1 MRTITVK
8 GIGAVSVK
16 PDLIVLRLSMETA
29 EYEYDA
35 AMKAIEV
42 ADEII
47 ITNEGRV
54 EQMGDPVEIYLHPKT
69 PFVAQFI
76 GESAVIADYD
86 RLNDGKGN
94 YTSVFMGYKCR
105 HELKIEFDFDTK
117 RLAKALSEISKCIAK
132 PEISIDFTVKDSSA
146 VSGELLKAAVKNARE
161 KAEILCA
168 ASGAKLGELLSIDYN
183 WSELHLYSATDYDVE
198 GKCMMLG
205 AADDMDIE
213 PEEIK
218 ARDTAT
224 FAWEIA

>member
-35 AMKAIEV
+35 AMKAAAEKIDFLNKALEAAGFEKKSAKT
-42 ADEII
+42 ADF
-47 ITNEGRV
+47 RV
-54 EQMGDPVEIYLHPKT
+54 R
-69 PFVAQFI
+69 
-76 GESAVIADYD
+76 ADYD
-86 RLNDGKGN
+86 SLNDGKGN

-183 WSELHLYSATDYDVE
+183 WGELHLYSDTDYDVE

>member
-16 PDLIVLRLSMETA
+16 PDLIVLRLSMVTS

-35 AMKAIEV
+35 AMKAAAEKIDFLNKALEAAGFEKKSAKT
-42 ADEII
+42 ADF
-47 ITNEGRV
+47 RV
-54 EQMGDPVEIYLHPKT
+54 R
-69 PFVAQFI
+69 
-76 GESAVIADYD
+76 ADYD

-168 ASGAKLGELLSIDYN
+168 ASGAKLGGLLSIDYN
-183 WSELHLYSATDYDVE
+183 WGELHLYSATDYDVE
-198 GKCMMLG
+198 GKCLMLG
-205 AADDMDIE
+205 EADDMDIE

-224 FAWEIA
+224 FEWDIA

>member
-35 AMKAIEV
+35 AMKAAAEKIDFLNKALEAAEFEKKSAKT
-42 ADEII
+42 ADF
-47 ITNEGRV
+47 RV
-54 EQMGDPVEIYLHPKT
+54 R
-69 PFVAQFI
+69 
-76 GESAVIADYD
+76 ADYD

-168 ASGAKLGELLSIDYN
+168 ASGAKLGGLLSIDYN
-183 WSELHLYSATDYDVE
+183 WGELHLYSETDYDVE

>member
-8 GIGAVSVK
+8 GIGAVSVN

-35 AMKAIEV
+35 AMKAAAEKIDFLNKALEAAGFEKKSAKT
-42 ADEII
+42 ADF
-47 ITNEGRV
+47 RV
-54 EQMGDPVEIYLHPKT
+54 R
-69 PFVAQFI
+69 
-76 GESAVIADYD
+76 ADYD

-183 WSELHLYSATDYDVE
+183 WGELHLYSATDYDVE

-224 FAWEIA
+224 FEWEIA

>member
-35 AMKAIEV
+35 AMKAAAEKIDFLNKALEAAGFEKKSAKT
-42 ADEII
+42 ADF
-47 ITNEGRV
+47 RV
-54 EQMGDPVEIYLHPKT
+54 R
-69 PFVAQFI
+69 
-76 GESAVIADYD
+76 ADYD

-146 VSGELLKAAVKNARE
+146 VSGELLKAAAKNARE

-183 WSELHLYSATDYDVE
+183 WGELHLYSATDYDVE
-198 GKCMMLG
+198 GKCMMSG

-224 FAWEIA
+224 FAWAIA

>member
-16 PDLIVLRLSMETA
+16 PDLIVLRLSMVTS

-35 AMKAIEV
+35 AMKAAAEKIDFLNKALEAAGFEKKSAKT
-42 ADEII
+42 ADF
-47 ITNEGRV
+47 RV
-54 EQMGDPVEIYLHPKT
+54 R
-69 PFVAQFI
+69 
-76 GESAVIADYD
+76 ADYD
-86 RLNDGKGN
+86 SLNDGKGN

-168 ASGAKLGELLSIDYN
+168 ASGAKLGGLLSIDYN
-183 WSELHLYSATDYDVE
+183 WGELHLYSATDYDVE

>member
-35 AMKAIEV
+35 AMKAAAEKIDFLNKALEAAGFEKKSAKT
-42 ADEII
+42 ADF
-47 ITNEGRV
+47 RV
-54 EQMGDPVEIYLHPKT
+54 R
-69 PFVAQFI
+69 
-76 GESAVIADYD
+76 ADYD
-86 RLNDGKGN
+86 RRNDGKGN

-183 WSELHLYSATDYDVE
+183 WGELHLYSATDYDVE
-198 GKCMMLG
+198 GKCLMSC

-224 FAWEIA
+224 FEWEIA

>member
-35 AMKAIEV
+35 AMKAAAEKIDFLNKALEAAGFEKKSAKT
-42 ADEII
+42 ADF
-47 ITNEGRV
+47 RV
-54 EQMGDPVEIYLHPKT
+54 R
-69 PFVAQFI
+69 
-76 GESAVIADYD
+76 ADYE

-183 WSELHLYSATDYDVE
+183 WGELHLYSATDYDAE

>member
-16 PDLIVLRLSMETA
+16 PDLIVLRLSMETT

-35 AMKAIEV
+35 AMKAAAEKIDFLNKALEAAGFEKKSAKT
-42 ADEII
+42 ADF
-47 ITNEGRV
+47 RV
-54 EQMGDPVEIYLHPKT
+54 R
-69 PFVAQFI
+69 
-76 GESAVIADYD
+76 ADYE

-183 WSELHLYSATDYDVE
+183 WGELHLYSSTDYDVE
-198 GKCMMLG
+198 GKCMTLG

>member
-35 AMKAIEV
+35 AMKAAAEKIDFLNKALEAAGFEKKSAKT
-42 ADEII
+42 ADF
-47 ITNEGRV
+47 RV
-54 EQMGDPVEIYLHPKT
+54 R
-69 PFVAQFI
+69 
-76 GESAVIADYD
+76 ADYD

-168 ASGAKLGELLSIDYN
+168 ASGAKLGDLLSIDYN
-183 WSELHLYSATDYDVE
+183 WGELHLYSATDYDVE
-198 GKCMMLG
+198 GKCMMPG

-224 FAWEIA
+224 FEWEIA

>member
-16 PDLIVLRLSMETA
+16 PDLIVLRLSMVTE

-35 AMKAIEV
+35 AMKAAAEKIDFLNKALEAAGFEKKSAKT
-42 ADEII
+42 ADF
-47 ITNEGRV
+47 RV
-54 EQMGDPVEIYLHPKT
+54 R
-69 PFVAQFI
+69 
-76 GESAVIADYD
+76 ADYD

-146 VSGELLKAAVKNARE
+146 VSGELLKAAAKNARE

-183 WSELHLYSATDYDVE
+183 WGELHLYSATDYDVE
-198 GKCMMLG
+198 DKCMMLS

>member
-29 EYEYDA
+29 EYEYDE
-35 AMKAIEV
+35 AMKAAAEKIDFLNKALEAAGFEKKSAKT
-42 ADEII
+42 ADF
-47 ITNEGRV
+47 RV
-54 EQMGDPVEIYLHPKT
+54 R
-69 PFVAQFI
+69 
-76 GESAVIADYD
+76 ADYD

-146 VSGELLKAAVKNARE
+146 VSGELLKAAAKNARE

-183 WSELHLYSATDYDVE
+183 WGELHLYSATDYDVE
-198 GKCMMLG
+198 GKCMMPG

>member
-35 AMKAIEV
+35 AMKAAAEKIDFLNKALEAAGFEKKSAKT
-42 ADEII
+42 ADF
-47 ITNEGRV
+47 RV
-54 EQMGDPVEIYLHPKT
+54 R
-69 PFVAQFI
+69 
-76 GESAVIADYD
+76 ADYD

-183 WSELHLYSATDYDVE
+183 WGELHLYSATDYDVE
-198 GKCMMLG
+198 GKCLMMG

>member
-35 AMKAIEV
+35 AMKAAAEKIDFLNKALEAAGFEKKSAKT
-42 ADEII
+42 ADF
-47 ITNEGRV
+47 RV
-54 EQMGDPVEIYLHPKT
+54 R
-69 PFVAQFI
+69 
-76 GESAVIADYD
+76 ADYD

-94 YTSVFMGYKCR
+94 STSVFMGYKCR

-146 VSGELLKAAVKNARE
+146 VSGELLKAAAKNARE

-183 WSELHLYSATDYDVE
+183 WGELHLYSATDYDVE
-198 GKCMMLG
+198 GKCMMFG

>member
-35 AMKAIEV
+35 AMKAAAEKIDFLNKALEAAGFEKKSAKT
-42 ADEII
+42 ADF
-47 ITNEGRV
+47 RV
-54 EQMGDPVEIYLHPKT
+54 R
-69 PFVAQFI
+69 
-76 GESAVIADYD
+76 ADYD

-117 RLAKALSEISKCIAK
+117 RLAKALSEISECIAK

-146 VSGELLKAAVKNARE
+146 VSGELLKAAAKNARE

-183 WSELHLYSATDYDVE
+183 WGELHLYSATDYDVE
-198 GKCMMLG
+198 GKCMMLS
-205 AADDMDIE
+205 AADGMDIE

-224 FAWEIA
+224 FEWEIA

>member
-35 AMKAIEV
+35 AMKAAAEKIDFLNKALEAAGFEKKSAKT
-42 ADEII
+42 ADF
-47 ITNEGRV
+47 RV
-54 EQMGDPVEIYLHPKT
+54 R
-69 PFVAQFI
+69 
-76 GESAVIADYD
+76 ADYD

-117 RLAKALSEISKCIAK
+117 RLAKALSEISECIAK

-146 VSGELLKAAVKNARE
+146 VSGELLKAAAKNARE

-183 WSELHLYSATDYDVE
+183 WGELHLYSATDYDVE
-198 GKCMMLG
+198 DKCMMLS

>member
-16 PDLIVLRLSMETA
+16 PDLIVLRLSMVTE

-35 AMKAIEV
+35 AMKAAAEKIDFLNKALEAAGFEKKSAKT
-42 ADEII
+42 ADF
-47 ITNEGRV
+47 RV
-54 EQMGDPVEIYLHPKT
+54 R
-69 PFVAQFI
+69 
-76 GESAVIADYD
+76 ADYD

-117 RLAKALSEISKCIAK
+117 RLAKALSEISECIAK

-168 ASGAKLGELLSIDYN
+168 ASGAKLGGLLSIDYN
-183 WSELHLYSATDYDVE
+183 WGELHLYSETDYEVE
-198 GKCMMLG
+198 DKCLMMG
-205 AADDMDIE
+205 EADDMDIE

>member
-29 EYEYDA
+29 EYEYDE
-35 AMKAIEV
+35 AMKAAAEKIDFLNKALEAAGFEKKSAKT
-42 ADEII
+42 ADF
-47 ITNEGRV
+47 RV
-54 EQMGDPVEIYLHPKT
+54 R
-69 PFVAQFI
+69 
-76 GESAVIADYD
+76 ADYD

-146 VSGELLKAAVKNARE
+146 VGGELLKAAVKNARE

-183 WSELHLYSATDYDVE
+183 WGELHLYSATDYDVE
-198 GKCMMLG
+198 GKCMMFG

-224 FAWEIA
+224 FEWEIA

>member
-29 EYEYDA
+29 GYEYDA
-35 AMKAIEV
+35 AMKAAAEKIDFLNKALEAAGFEKKSAKT
-42 ADEII
+42 ADF
-47 ITNEGRV
+47 RV
-54 EQMGDPVEIYLHPKT
+54 R
-69 PFVAQFI
+69 
-76 GESAVIADYD
+76 ADYE

-183 WSELHLYSATDYDVE
+183 WGELHLYSATDYDVE
-198 GKCMMLG
+198 GKCMMLS

-224 FAWEIA
+224 FEWAIA

>member
-35 AMKAIEV
+35 AMKAAAEKIDFLNKALEAAGFEKKSAKT
-42 ADEII
+42 ADF
-47 ITNEGRV
+47 RV
-54 EQMGDPVEIYLHPKT
+54 R
-69 PFVAQFI
+69 
-76 GESAVIADYD
+76 ADYD
-86 RLNDGKGN
+86 RRNDGKGN

-183 WSELHLYSATDYDVE
+183 WGELHLYSATDYDVE
-198 GKCMMLG
+198 GKCMTFG

>member
-35 AMKAIEV
+35 AMKAAAEKIDFLNKALEAAGFEKKSAKT
-42 ADEII
+42 ADF
-47 ITNEGRV
+47 RV
-54 EQMGDPVEIYLHPKT
+54 R
-69 PFVAQFI
+69 
-76 GESAVIADYD
+76 ADYD

-146 VSGELLKAAVKNARE
+146 VSGELLKAAAKNARE

-183 WSELHLYSATDYDVE
+183 WGELHLYSATDYDVE

-205 AADDMDIE
+205 AADDIDIE

>member
-35 AMKAIEV
+35 AMKAAAEKIDFLNKALEAAGFEKKSAKT
-42 ADEII
+42 ADF
-47 ITNEGRV
+47 RV
-54 EQMGDPVEIYLHPKT
+54 R
-69 PFVAQFI
+69 
-76 GESAVIADYD
+76 ADYD
-86 RLNDGKGN
+86 SLNDGKGN

-146 VSGELLKAAVKNARE
+146 VSAELLKAAVKNARE

-183 WSELHLYSATDYDVE
+183 WGELHLYSETDYDVE

>member
-35 AMKAIEV
+35 AMKAAAEKIDFLNKALEAAGFEKKSAKT
-42 ADEII
+42 ADF
-47 ITNEGRV
+47 RV
-54 EQMGDPVEIYLHPKT
+54 R
-69 PFVAQFI
+69 
-76 GESAVIADYD
+76 ADYD

-183 WSELHLYSATDYDVE
+183 WGELHLYSATDYDVE
-198 GKCMMLG
+198 GKCMMLS

>member
-35 AMKAIEV
+35 AMKAAAEKIDFLNKALEAAGFEKKSAKT
-42 ADEII
+42 ADF
-47 ITNEGRV
+47 RV
-54 EQMGDPVEIYLHPKT
+54 R
-69 PFVAQFI
+69 
-76 GESAVIADYD
+76 ADYD
-86 RLNDGKGN
+86 SLNDGKGN

-168 ASGAKLGELLSIDYN
+168 ASGAKLGGLLSIDYN
-183 WSELHLYSATDYDVE
+183 WGELHLYSATDYDVE
-198 GKCMMLG
+198 GKCLMMG

-213 PEEIK
+213 PEEIN

-224 FAWEIA
+224 FEWEIA

>member
-35 AMKAIEV
+35 AMKAAAEKIDFLNKALEAAGFEKKSAKT
-42 ADEII
+42 ADF
-47 ITNEGRV
+47 RV
-54 EQMGDPVEIYLHPKT
+54 R
-69 PFVAQFI
+69 
-76 GESAVIADYD
+76 ADYD

-146 VSGELLKAAVKNARE
+146 VGGELLKAAVKNARE

-183 WSELHLYSATDYDVE
+183 WGELHLYSATDYDVE
-198 GKCMMLG
+198 GKCMMFG

-224 FAWEIA
+224 FEWEIA

>member
-35 AMKAIEV
+35 AMKAAAEKIDFLNKALEAAGFEKKSAKT
-42 ADEII
+42 ADF
-47 ITNEGRV
+47 RV
-54 EQMGDPVEIYLHPKT
+54 R
-69 PFVAQFI
+69 
-76 GESAVIADYD
+76 ADYD

-146 VSGELLKAAVKNARE
+146 VGGELLKAAVKNARE

-183 WSELHLYSATDYDVE
+183 WGELHLYSATDYDVE

>member
-16 PDLIVLRLSMETA
+16 PDLIVLGLSMETA

-35 AMKAIEV
+35 AMKAAAEKIDFLNKALEAAGFEKKSAKT
-42 ADEII
+42 ADF
-47 ITNEGRV
+47 RV
-54 EQMGDPVEIYLHPKT
+54 R
-69 PFVAQFI
+69 
-76 GESAVIADYD
+76 ADYD

-183 WSELHLYSATDYDVE
+183 WGELHLYSATDYDVE
-198 GKCMMLG
+198 GNCMMLG

>member
-35 AMKAIEV
+35 AMKAAAEKIDFLNKALEAAGFEKKSAKT
-42 ADEII
+42 ADF
-47 ITNEGRV
+47 RV
-54 EQMGDPVEIYLHPKT
+54 R
-69 PFVAQFI
+69 
-76 GESAVIADYD
+76 ADYD

-168 ASGAKLGELLSIDYN
+168 ASGAKLGGLLSIDYN
-183 WSELHLYSATDYDVE
+183 WGELHLYSATDYDVE
-198 GKCMMLG
+198 GKCMMPG

>member
-35 AMKAIEV
+35 AMKAAAEKIDFLNKALEAAGFEKKSAKT
-42 ADEII
+42 ADF
-47 ITNEGRV
+47 RV
-54 EQMGDPVEIYLHPKT
+54 R
-69 PFVAQFI
+69 
-76 GESAVIADYD
+76 ADYE

-183 WSELHLYSATDYDVE
+183 WGELHLYSATDYDVE
-198 GKCMMLG
+198 GKCMMPG

-224 FAWEIA
+224 FEWAIA

>member
-16 PDLIVLRLSMETA
+16 PDLIVLRLSMVTE

-35 AMKAIEV
+35 AMNAAAEKIDFLNKALEAAGFEKKSAKT
-42 ADEII
+42 ADF
-47 ITNEGRV
+47 RV
-54 EQMGDPVEIYLHPKT
+54 R
-69 PFVAQFI
+69 
-76 GESAVIADYD
+76 ADYD
-86 RLNDGKGN
+86 SLNDGKGN

-146 VSGELLKAAVKNARE
+146 VSGELLKAAAKNARE

-183 WSELHLYSATDYDVE
+183 WGELHLYSATDYDVE
-198 GKCMMLG
+198 GKCMMSG

-224 FAWEIA
+224 FEWEIA

>member
-16 PDLIVLRLSMETA
+16 PDLIVLGLSMETA

-35 AMKAIEV
+35 AMKAAAEKIDFLNKALEAAGFEKKSAKT
-42 ADEII
+42 ADF
-47 ITNEGRV
+47 RV
-54 EQMGDPVEIYLHPKT
+54 R
-69 PFVAQFI
+69 
-76 GESAVIADYD
+76 ADYD

-117 RLAKALSEISKCIAK
+117 RLAKALSEMSKCIAK

-183 WSELHLYSATDYDVE
+183 WGELHLYSATDYDVE

>member
-35 AMKAIEV
+35 AMKAAAEKIDFLNKALEAAGFEKKSAKT
-42 ADEII
+42 ADF
-47 ITNEGRV
+47 RV
-54 EQMGDPVEIYLHPKT
+54 R
-69 PFVAQFI
+69 
-76 GESAVIADYD
+76 ADYD

-183 WSELHLYSATDYDVE
+183 WGELHLYSATDYDVE

-224 FAWEIA
+224 FEWEIA

>member
-35 AMKAIEV
+35 AMKAAAEKIDFLNKALEAAGFEKKSAKT
-42 ADEII
+42 ADF
-47 ITNEGRV
+47 RV
-54 EQMGDPVEIYLHPKT
+54 R
-69 PFVAQFI
+69 
-76 GESAVIADYD
+76 ADYD
-86 RLNDGKGN
+86 RRNDGKGN

-146 VSGELLKAAVKNARE
+146 VSGELLKAAAKNARE

-183 WSELHLYSATDYDVE
+183 WGELHLYSATDYDVE
-198 GKCMMLG
+198 GKCMMSG

>member
-1 MRTITVK
+1 MRTITGQ

-16 PDLIVLRLSMETA
+16 PDRIVLRLSMETA

-35 AMKAIEV
+35 AMKAAAEKIDFLNKALEAAGFEKKSAKT
-42 ADEII
+42 ADF
-47 ITNEGRV
+47 RV
-54 EQMGDPVEIYLHPKT
+54 R
-69 PFVAQFI
+69 
-76 GESAVIADYD
+76 ADYD
-86 RLNDGKGN
+86 SLNDGKGN

-183 WSELHLYSATDYDVE
+183 WGELHLYSATDYDVE

>member
-16 PDLIVLRLSMETA
+16 PDLIVLRLSMVTS

-35 AMKAIEV
+35 AMKAAAEKIDFLNKALEAAGFEKKSAKT
-42 ADEII
+42 ADF
-47 ITNEGRV
+47 RV
-54 EQMGDPVEIYLHPKT
+54 C
-69 PFVAQFI
+69 
-76 GESAVIADYD
+76 ADYD
-86 RLNDGKGN
+86 SLNDGKGN

-168 ASGAKLGELLSIDYN
+168 ASGAKLGGLLSIDYN
-183 WSELHLYSATDYDVE
+183 WGELHLYSETDYDVE
-198 GKCMMLG
+198 GKCLMMG

-213 PEEIK
+213 PEEIN

-224 FAWEIA
+224 FEWEIA

>member
-35 AMKAIEV
+35 AMKAAAEKIDFLNKALEAAGFEKKSAKT
-42 ADEII
+42 ADF
-47 ITNEGRV
+47 RV
-54 EQMGDPVEIYLHPKT
+54 R
-69 PFVAQFI
+69 
-76 GESAVIADYD
+76 ADYD

-117 RLAKALSEISKCIAK
+117 RLAKALSEISECIAK

-146 VSGELLKAAVKNARE
+146 VGGELLKAAVKNARE

-183 WSELHLYSATDYDVE
+183 WGELHLYSATDYDVE
-198 GKCMMLG
+198 GKCMMFG

-224 FAWEIA
+224 FEWEIA

>member
-35 AMKAIEV
+35 AMKAAAEKIDFLNKALEAAGFEKKSAKT
-42 ADEII
+42 ADF
-47 ITNEGRV
+47 RV
-54 EQMGDPVEIYLHPKT
+54 R
-69 PFVAQFI
+69 
-76 GESAVIADYD
+76 ADYD

-146 VSGELLKAAVKNARE
+146 VSGELLKAAAKNARE

-183 WSELHLYSATDYDVE
+183 WGELHLYSATDYDVE

>member
-35 AMKAIEV
+35 AMKAAAEKIDFLNKALEAAGFEKKSAKT
-42 ADEII
+42 ADF
-47 ITNEGRV
+47 RV
-54 EQMGDPVEIYLHPKT
+54 R
-69 PFVAQFI
+69 
-76 GESAVIADYD
+76 ADYD

-168 ASGAKLGELLSIDYN
+168 ASGAKLGDLLSIDYN
-183 WSELHLYSATDYDVE
+183 RVELHLYSATDYDVE
-198 GKCMMLG
+198 DKCMMLG

>member
-8 GIGAVSVK
+8 GIGAVSVQ
-16 PDLIVLRLSMETA
+16 PDLIVLGLSMETA

-35 AMKAIEV
+35 AMKAAAEKIDFLNKALEAAGFEKKSAKT
-42 ADEII
+42 ADF
-47 ITNEGRV
+47 RV
-54 EQMGDPVEIYLHPKT
+54 R
-69 PFVAQFI
+69 
-76 GESAVIADYD
+76 ADYD
-86 RLNDGKGN
+86 RRNDGKGN

-117 RLAKALSEISKCIAK
+117 RLAKALSEISECIAK

-146 VSGELLKAAVKNARE
+146 VSGELLKAAAKNARE

-183 WSELHLYSATDYDVE
+183 RVELHLYSETDYDVE

>member
-35 AMKAIEV
+35 AMKAAAEKIDFLNKALEAAGFEKKSAKT
-42 ADEII
+42 ADF
-47 ITNEGRV
+47 RV
-54 EQMGDPVEIYLHPKT
+54 R
-69 PFVAQFI
+69 
-76 GESAVIADYD
+76 ADYD

-146 VSGELLKAAVKNARE
+146 VSGELLKAAAKNARE

-183 WSELHLYSATDYDVE
+183 WGELHLYSATDYDVE
-198 GKCMMLG
+198 GKGMMLG